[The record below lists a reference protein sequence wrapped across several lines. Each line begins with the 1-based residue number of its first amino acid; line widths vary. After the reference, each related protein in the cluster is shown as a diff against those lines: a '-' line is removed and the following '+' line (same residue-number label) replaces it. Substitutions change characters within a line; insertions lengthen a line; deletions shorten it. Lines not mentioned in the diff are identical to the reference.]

1 MISKAIHR
9 FLEDIDDRNSNKHK
23 ILTLITGYSRKH
35 MCVGKVIYGDVVQLI
50 GIYYGS
56 WYNIFEIMLKKHP
69 EILRENCHF
78 ETIDI
83 SAKRKRRKFSLS
95 LKQIVMN
102 STNKTT
108 FNCHVLVNVN
118 SNITQELNNALNL
131 FNNKE
136 TDKQFYIYHEEH
148 SRTFAKGCHCGNRC
162 WCGEGTTITYHPRN
176 TWGFC
181 DLYRCK
187 TMLIVEDMKKFQCGF
202 NKRFSCWYLKIKEF
216 SDSQFYTNINAV
228 ITIAKFT

>member
-131 FNNKE
+131 FNKKIIRKQTNNFIFIMKNILEHLPKDVIVAIVVGVVKE
-136 TDKQFYIYHEEH
+136 LPLLTTQEILGDFVIYIAVKQ
-148 SRTFAKGCHCGNRC
+148 C
-162 WCGEGTTITYHPRN
+162 
-176 TWGFC
+176 
-181 DLYRCK
+181 
-187 TMLIVEDMKKFQCGF
+187 
-202 NKRFSCWYLKIKEF
+202 
-216 SDSQFYTNINAV
+216 
-228 ITIAKFT
+228 